1 MNNGFYSATGGMVT
15 QFNRLNVVSN
25 NLANLNTNSF
35 KRDDVVVGD
44 FKRLYEE
51 KRDELPLKNH
61 TKESAKFLNRA
72 LNNTPHIVEEYSDF
86 SMGSLQKTDNPLD
99 LAIKSGDQFFAVETP
114 AGIRY
119 TRDGSF
125 NLDKSGRLV
134 TKEGLPVLPANYL
147 QAKQYINVPEG
158 AEMVA
163 DKDGGLHFKIPGQD
177 MQLEPDETLMVVKFE
192 DIKKLVK
199 EGSNLYKS
207 NDAPILSGDTAS
219 VMQGFVEKSNINAV
233 KEMTA
238 LIEVNRLVGM
248 YQKVMDTQMNDMNG
262 EAINK
267 LAARG

>member
-1 MNNGFYSATGGMVT
+1 MNNGFYSATGGMIT

-35 KRDDVVVGD
+35 KRDDIVVGD
-44 FKRLYEE
+44 FKRLFEE
-51 KRDELPLKNH
+51 KRDELPLTNH

-72 LNNTPHIVEEYSDF
+72 LNNVPHIVEEYTDH

-99 LAIKSGDQFFAVETP
+99 LAIKNADQFFAVETP
-114 AGIRY
+114 AGVRY

-125 NLDKSGRLV
+125 SLDKSGKLV
-134 TKEGLPVLPANYL
+134 TKEGLPVLPSNFL

-158 AEMVA
+158 SEVIA
-163 DKDGGLHFKIPGQD
+163 DKDGGLHFKLPGQD
-177 MQLEPDETLMVVKFE
+177 AQLEPDETLMVVKFA
-192 DIKKLVK
+192 DIKKLKK

-207 NDAPILSGDTAS
+207 DEDGVLSADTAS
-219 VMQGFVEKSNINAV
+219 VMQGYVEKSNINAV